1 MSRPGNL
8 PETQLGRFISQARYL
23 TSLLS
28 SSEVSAREFARR
40 SKLIAGE
47 LGKPELAV
55 SHQAVSSWLNG
66 TRHISGKHKEV
77 AAMILGVSIAELSSG
92 CDPEPDIVVD
102 PTFTAKPTVVVVP
115 SSIRSYQYSLA
126 LKADIDLS
134 RPAIYQD
141 WSSMFSFPPTHLQRH
156 LRNIN
161 SDSFGWI
168 PDQSASPMVHYP
180 GCLVPVAGISERN
193 SLQMLDPAE
202 SSQRHVWF
210 VYLPDGQLHVGIG
223 YRNNHSFVFTKNV
236 GNRLVLIEFP
246 LRRVDLVGCFIGKV
260 VFHLLPPR
268 NAGSMQVQATKGEL
282 KTSVGILETSKNEYM
297 SKNARV

>member
-23 TSLLS
+23 TGLLS
-28 SSEVSAREFARR
+28 SSQVSAREFARR

-66 TRHISGKHKEV
+66 TRHISTKHKQV
-77 AAMILGVSIAELSSG
+77 AAMILGLSIAEISSA
-92 CDPEPDIVVD
+92 CDLEPDAAD
-102 PTFTAKPTVVVVP
+102 PKFTARPTIVVVP
-115 SSIRSYQYSLA
+115 SLLRSYQYSLA
-126 LKADIDLS
+126 LKTDIDLS

-141 WSSMFSFPPTHLQRH
+141 WSSMFSFPPTRLQRH
-156 LRNIN
+156 LRNI
-161 SDSFGWI
+161 SYDSFGWI

-180 GCLVPVAGISERN
+180 QCLVPVAGVSERN
-193 SLQMLDPAE
+193 SLQMLDSAE

-223 YRNNHSFVFTKNV
+223 YRNDHSFVFTRSV
-236 GNRLVLIEFP
+236 GNKFVLTQFP
-246 LRRVDLVGCFIGKV
+246 LRRVDLVGCFVGKV

-268 NAGSMQVQATKGEL
+268 NAGSMQVQAMKGEL
-282 KTSVGILETSKNEYM
+282 KTSAGILETSKNEYM